1 MATKKKNIV
10 VCSDG
15 TANEF
20 GDINTNVVHTYDLA
34 IKDEEQIAFYDPGVG
49 TGGWEYDE
57 STLGLK
63 SLADQATGHGLQKN
77 VEDAYRYLMT
87 CYEKGDH
94 IYLFGFSRGAF
105 TARSLAGMLYKVGLL
120 RKGHE
125 NLLEYASK
133 LYNTSPD
140 PHNDEIA
147 ADFKNTFSR
156 SCPIYFIG
164 VWDTVD
170 SRVMNAG
177 KRFAD
182 PTLNPDISF
191 AYHALAIDEH
201 RKDFPPC
208 LWTEKPTAGQ
218 TVEQVWFPGVHADIG
233 GGYKER
239 GLANITLRWILN
251 KAVACGMK
259 LDIDR
264 MQRKFR
270 MSPRGKIHESNE
282 GFWVFRG
289 SQSRRIPNAA
299 RIHVSVKTRLEARK
313 YAPNNLPK
321 NPNFVP

>member
-1 MATKKKNIV
+1 MATKEKEHRGVQRRHRKPSLEILTPMS
-10 VCSDG
+10 C
-15 TANEF
+15 T
-20 GDINTNVVHTYDLA
+20 HYDLA

-140 PHNDEIA
+140 PHNDEVA

-201 RKDFPPC
+201 RKDFPALPLDGETDRGADGRAGLVRWGPC
-208 LWTEKPTAGQ
+208 RYWWR
-218 TVEQVWFPGVHADIG
+218 V
-233 GGYKER
+233 
-239 GLANITLRWILN
+239 
-251 KAVACGMK
+251 
-259 LDIDR
+259 
-264 MQRKFR
+264 
-270 MSPRGKIHESNE
+270 
-282 GFWVFRG
+282 
-289 SQSRRIPNAA
+289 
-299 RIHVSVKTRLEARK
+299 
-313 YAPNNLPK
+313 
-321 NPNFVP
+321 

>member
-1 MATKKKNIV
+1 MTTQRRNIV
-10 VCSDG
+10 LCSDG
-15 TANEF
+15 TGNEF
-20 GDINTNVVHTYDLA
+20 GNVNTNVVHTDDLA
-34 IKDEEQIAFYDPGVG
+34 IKDKQQIAFYDPGVG

-57 STLGLK
+57 SSMGLK

-87 CYEKGDH
+87 TYETGDH

-105 TARSLAGMLYKVGLL
+105 TARSVAGMLYKVGLL

-133 LYNTSPD
+133 LYNTAPSPCD
-140 PHNDEIA
+140 DDIA
-147 ADFKNTFSR
+147 REFKNTFSR
-156 SCPIYFIG
+156 CCPIYFIG

-182 PTLNPDISF
+182 PTLNPEISF

-208 LWTEKPTAGQ
+208 LWTERPTKGQ
-218 TVEQVWFPGVHADIG
+218 TVEQVWFAGVHADIG

-239 GLANITLRWILN
+239 GLANITLRWMLD
-251 KAVACGMK
+251 KAVKCGMK
-259 LDIDR
+259 VDVAR
-264 MQRKFR
+264 MRRDFR
-270 MSPRGKIHESNE
+270 MNPLGKIHESNR

-289 SQSRRIPNAA
+289 SEPRRIPKAA
-299 RIHVSVKTRLEARK
+299 RIHVSVGKRRAAGR
-313 YAPNNLPK
+313 YSPNNLPK
-321 NPNFVP
+321 TPNFAP